1 MRIGLIPELFTLDV
15 DHNLIQ
21 MLKWLQYFQSENLDL
36 ICFGEAC
43 LQGFAALNADY
54 EHDLAMAISQ
64 DDEIVARLQAACQRA
79 KTGLG
84 FGYIE
89 KDNGFLFSSYM
100 LIGADGNVLHN
111 FRRVS
116 PGWKLGQ
123 AFQDLRY
130 REGSDYS
137 NFEYMGKKITVAICG
152 DLWHDDLIEHFK
164 AVESDLLLWPLY
176 TNYEIETWESG
187 EKEEYAQ
194 RVACLNRPVLMV
206 NCFDD
211 GEDIA
216 HGGAFVFEQGKLSQE
231 LPMGEKVILQVD
243 C

>member
-15 DHNLIQ
+15 EHNVSQ
-21 MLKWLQYFQSENLDL
+21 MLKWLQKSQGENLDL
-36 ICFGEAC
+36 VCFGEAC
-43 LQGFAALNADY
+43 LQGFNALNADY

-64 DDEIVARLQAACQRA
+64 DDEVVARLQEACRHA

-89 KDNGFLFSSYM
+89 KDEGFLYSSYM
-100 LIGADGNVLHN
+100 LIDADGRFLHN

-123 AFQDLRY
+123 AFQDPRY
-130 REGSDYS
+130 REGSDYAS
-137 NFEYMGKKITVAICG
+137 FAYLGKKITVAICG
-152 DLWHDDLIEHFK
+152 DLWHEDLIEQFM
-164 AVESDLLLWPLY
+164 AVKSDCLLWPLY

-187 EKEEYAQ
+187 EKNEYAQ

-206 NCFDD
+206 NCFDE
-211 GEDIA
+211 GEYIA
-216 HGGAFVFEQGKLSQE
+216 HGGAFVFEQGKVS
-231 LPMGEKVILQVD
+231 
-243 C
+243 

>member
-15 DHNLIQ
+15 DHNLSQ
-21 MLKWLQYFQSENLDL
+21 MLKWLQHFQGENLDL

-64 DDEIVARLQAACQRA
+64 DDEVVARLQAACQRA

-89 KDNGFLFSSYM
+89 KDSGFLFSSYM
-100 LIGADGNVLHN
+100 LIGAGGNVLKN

-123 AFQDLRY
+123 AFQDPRY

-137 NFEYMGKKITVAICG
+137 NFEYMGKNITVAICG
-152 DLWHDDLIEHFK
+152 DLWHDVLIEHFK

-231 LPMGEKVILQVD
+231 LPMGEKGILQVD

>member
-15 DHNLIQ
+15 DHNLSQ
-21 MLKWLQYFQSENLDL
+21 MLKWLQHFQGENLDL

-43 LQGFAALNADY
+43 LQGFAALNAEY

-64 DDEIVARLQAACQRA
+64 DDEVVVRLQAACQRA

-89 KDNGFLFSSYM
+89 KDSGFLFSSYM
-100 LIGADGNVLHN
+100 LIGSDGNVLKN

-123 AFQDLRY
+123 AFQDPRY

-152 DLWHDDLIEHFK
+152 DLWHDVLIEHFK

-231 LPMGEKVILQVD
+231 LPMGEKGILQVD

>member
-1 MRIGLIPELFTLDV
+1 MRIGLIPELFNLDV
-15 DHNLIQ
+15 EQNVSQ
-21 MLKWLQYFQSENLDL
+21 MLKWLEQSQDAGLDL

-43 LQGFAALNADY
+43 LQGFYALNADY

-64 DDEIVARLQAACQRA
+64 DDDIVARLQEACRHT

-89 KDNGFLFSSYM
+89 KDNGSLYSSYM
-100 LIGADGNVLHN
+100 LIGADGRLLHN

-123 AFQDLRY
+123 AFQDARY
-130 REGSDYS
+130 REGSDYAS
-137 NFEYMGKKITVAICG
+137 FEYLGKKITVAICG
-152 DLWHDDLIEHFK
+152 DLWHEDLIEQFM
-164 AVESDLLLWPLY
+164 AVESDVLLWPLY

-187 EKEEYAQ
+187 EKDAYAQ

-206 NCFDD
+206 NCFDE
-211 GEDIA
+211 GEYLS
-216 HGGAFVFEQGKLSQE
+216 HGGAFVFELGKVRQE
-231 LPMGEKVILQVD
+231 LPMGEKGILPVD

>member
-15 DHNLIQ
+15 EHNLNQ
-21 MLKWLQYFQSENLDL
+21 MLKWLQRSEDENLDL

-43 LQGFAALNADY
+43 LQGFGALNADY
-54 EHDLAMAISQ
+54 DHDLAMAISQ
-64 DDEIVARLQAACQRA
+64 DDDIVTRLQDACHRA

-89 KDNGFLFSSYM
+89 KDEGSLFSSYM
-100 LIGADGNVLHN
+100 LISADGRLLHN

-123 AFQDLRY
+123 AFKDARY
-130 REGSDYS
+130 REGSDYA
-137 NFEYMGKKITVAICG
+137 NFDYKGKKITVAICG
-152 DLWHDDLIEHFK
+152 DLWHDDLIERFRV
-164 AVESDLLLWPLY
+164 ADSDFLLWPLY
-176 TNYEIETWESG
+176 INYEIETWEAG
-187 EKEEYAQ
+187 EKDEYAQ
-194 RVACLNRPVLMV
+194 RVAGLNRPVLMV

-216 HGGAFVFEQGKLSQE
+216 RGGAFVFEQGRVSQE
-231 LPMGEKVILQVD
+231 LPMGEKGILLVD

>member
-15 DHNLIQ
+15 DHNLSQ
-21 MLKWLQYFQSENLDL
+21 MLKWLQHFQGENLDL

-64 DDEIVARLQAACQRA
+64 DDEVVARLQAACQRA

-231 LPMGEKVILQVD
+231 LPMGEKGILQVD

>member
-15 DHNLIQ
+15 EHNVSQ
-21 MLKWLQYFQSENLDL
+21 MLKWLQKSQGENLDL
-36 ICFGEAC
+36 VCFGEAC
-43 LQGFAALNADY
+43 LQGFNALNADY

-64 DDEIVARLQAACQRA
+64 DDEVVARLQEACRHA

-89 KDNGFLFSSYM
+89 KDESFLYSSYM
-100 LIGADGNVLHN
+100 LIGADGRFLHN

-123 AFQDLRY
+123 AFQDTRY
-130 REGSDYS
+130 REGSDYAS
-137 NFEYMGKKITVAICG
+137 FAYMGKKVTVAICG
-152 DLWHDDLIEHFK
+152 DLWHEDLIEQFM
-164 AVESDLLLWPLY
+164 AVKSDCLLWPLY

-187 EKEEYAQ
+187 EKNEYAQ

-206 NCFDD
+206 NCFDE
-211 GEDIA
+211 GEYIA
-216 HGGAFVFEQGKLSQE
+216 HGGAFVFEQGRVSQE
-231 LPMGEKVILQVD
+231 LPMGEKGFLLVE